1 MPPAGLAPRVRAKPI
16 DDGREGVKN
25 ALSTGRR
32 QGGID
37 MLWAG
42 IVFGIG
48 VIVIIADYRMATA
61 PDPKD
66 KLKRHKKLN
75 PVAAKQLR
83 SMFMWTI
90 VVTAAVYYVPDWF

>member
-1 MPPAGLAPRVRAKPI
+1 
-16 DDGREGVKN
+16 
-25 ALSTGRR
+25 
-32 QGGID
+32 

-66 KLKRHKKLN
+66 KFKRGKKLN

-83 SMFMWTI
+83 SMFLRTI